1 MRTHPPSGKKSSS
14 VTIGLSDTTEHGFRK
29 WGFTMLQSAHS
40 KLFFCLAIVGYA
52 VFCTSEAANA
62 RPPSVL
68 APRQQAS
75 VIAEGAEY
83 SSSWEFPSDSKK
95 GDMKEFVATDDGFES
110 EPKVYSKTYEELTA
124 APMPEVPES
133 EEDESAWSFFTPSFT
148 PSFSNQCDSSNL
160 YGGNHCNECST
171 HGGIFGNLL
180 CRHHG
185 QWVARFDSL
194 ILWRNAPTD
203 RTIFLDATGT
213 TPVLNAD
220 QLESDVL
227 AAPRLSLFHINQC
240 GYGIE
245 ATYIYAGNFYS
256 ERGPFTDVTQ
266 ADIYNNPPVGGGA
279 DYTSAQAKLLGRF
292 QSFELNGRTPMGV
305 GNVQFISGFRWL
317 QWKEWAEVT
326 GSGAAPV
333 AGTRFTDTF
342 NTECFNDLYGG
353 QIGFD
358 ALLYQSPGGF
368 RLESVIKAGA
378 YYNAAVQGS
387 TLTVS
392 DPATTKSVRVSGTP
406 AGGAFMGEL
415 GLTGVIPIHNCWD
428 FRFGYTGFWLESL
441 AQPINQFS
449 GQTLLKLGATP
460 DSGSLTTT
468 GRLVLQGLSLGLE
481 GRW

>member
-1 MRTHPPSGKKSSS
+1 
-14 VTIGLSDTTEHGFRK
+14 
-29 WGFTMLQSAHS
+29 MLQSAHS
-40 KLFFCLAIVGYA
+40 KLLFCLAIVGYV
-52 VFCTSEAANA
+52 VFCTSEAATA

-124 APMPEVPES
+124 APMPAMSDDEES
-133 EEDESAWSFFTPSFT
+133 SWSFFTPEC
-148 PSFSNQCDSSNL
+148 SNQCNTSCRDCSN
-160 YGGNHCNECST
+160 
-171 HGGIFGNLL
+171 HGVFGNLVGKN
-180 CRHHG
+180 HG
-185 QWVARFDSL
+185 HWVGRFDSL

-266 ADIYNNPPVGGGA
+266 DLIYNNPSVGIAA
-279 DYTSAQAKLLGRF
+279 DYTTAQAKLLGQF

-317 QWKEWAEVT
+317 QWKEWTEVS
-326 GSGAAPV
+326 GSGAGP
-333 AGTRFTDTF
+333 AGTPFTDTF

-368 RLESVIKAGA
+368 RLETVIKAGA

-392 DPATTKSVRVSGTP
+392 FPAATKSVRVSGTP

-415 GLTGVIPIHNCWD
+415 GLTGVMPIHNRWD

>member
-1 MRTHPPSGKKSSS
+1 M
-14 VTIGLSDTTEHGFRK
+14 IGLSDTTLHWFRK

-40 KLFFCLAIVGYA
+40 KLFFCLAIVGYP
-52 VFCTSEAANA
+52 VFFASSEVRAWA
-62 RPPSVL
+62 PSVL
-68 APRQQAS
+68 APRQQAP

-95 GDMKEFVATDDGFES
+95 GGMTEFVASDDGFETDS
-110 EPKVYSKTYEELTA
+110 SMYEDEQIV
-124 APMPEVPES
+124 APMPVMSDDEES
-133 EEDESAWSFFTPSFT
+133 SWSFFTPEC
-148 PSFSNQCDSSNL
+148 SNQCNTSYRDCSN
-160 YGGNHCNECST
+160 
-171 HGGIFGNLL
+171 HGVFGNLVGKN
-180 CRHHG
+180 HG
-185 QWVARFDSL
+185 HWVGRFDSL

-203 RTIFLDATGT
+203 RTIFLDQAGT

-256 ERGPFTDVTQ
+256 ERGPFANTTQ
-266 ADIYNNPPVGGGA
+266 NNIFNNPPVAGTP
-279 DYTSAQAKLLGRF
+279 YTSSQAKLLGRF

-317 QWKEWAEVT
+317 QWKEWTEVT
-326 GSGAAPV
+326 GTTA
-333 AGTRFTDTF
+333 TFTDTF
-342 NTECFNDLYGG
+342 ATECFNDLYGG

-387 TLTVS
+387 T
-392 DPATTKSVRVSGTP
+392 ATITSVPLDNTESIRVSGTP

-415 GLTGVIPIHNCWD
+415 SLTGVIPIHNRWD

-449 GQTLLKLGATP
+449 GQTLDKNNPGSP
-460 DSGSLTTT
+460 VIGSLSTT

>member
-1 MRTHPPSGKKSSS
+1 M
-14 VTIGLSDTTEHGFRK
+14 IGLSDTTLHWFRK

-40 KLFFCLAIVGYA
+40 KLFFCLAIVGYS
-52 VFCTSEAANA
+52 VFFASSEAKAWA
-62 RPPSVL
+62 PSVL
-68 APRQQAS
+68 APRQQAP

-95 GDMKEFVATDDGFES
+95 GGMTEFVASDDGFETDS
-110 EPKVYSKTYEELTA
+110 SMYEDEQIV
-124 APMPEVPES
+124 APMPVMSDDEES
-133 EEDESAWSFFTPSFT
+133 SWSFFTPEC
-148 PSFSNQCDSSNL
+148 SNQCNTSYRDCSN
-160 YGGNHCNECST
+160 
-171 HGGIFGNLL
+171 HGVFGNLVGKN
-180 CRHHG
+180 HG
-185 QWVARFDSL
+185 HWVGRFDSL

-203 RTIFLDATGT
+203 RTIFLDQAGT

-256 ERGPFTDVTQ
+256 ERGPFANTTQ
-266 ADIYNNPPVGGGA
+266 NNIFNNPPVAGTP
-279 DYTSAQAKLLGRF
+279 YTSSQAKLLGRF

-317 QWKEWAEVT
+317 QWKEWTEVT
-326 GSGAAPV
+326 GTGGGAAAP
-333 AGTRFTDTF
+333 FTDTF
-342 NTECFNDLYGG
+342 TTECFNDLYGG

-387 TLTVS
+387 TVTVS
-392 DPATTKSVRVSGTP
+392 SPVNTESVRVSGTP

-415 GLTGVIPIHNCWD
+415 GLTGVIPIHNRCD

-449 GQTLLKLGATP
+449 GQTLDKNATGTP
-460 DSGSLTTT
+460 VIGSLSTT

>member
-1 MRTHPPSGKKSSS
+1 M
-14 VTIGLSDTTEHGFRK
+14 IGLSDTTLHWFRK

-40 KLFFCLAIVGYA
+40 KLFFCLAIVGYS
-52 VFCTSEAANA
+52 VFFASSEAKAWA
-62 RPPSVL
+62 PSVL
-68 APRQQAS
+68 APRQQAP

-95 GDMKEFVATDDGFES
+95 GGMTEFVASDDGFETDS
-110 EPKVYSKTYEELTA
+110 SMYEDEQIV
-124 APMPEVPES
+124 APMPVMSDDEES
-133 EEDESAWSFFTPSFT
+133 SWSFFTPEC
-148 PSFSNQCDSSNL
+148 SNQCNTSYRDCSN
-160 YGGNHCNECST
+160 
-171 HGGIFGNLL
+171 HGVFGNLVGKN
-180 CRHHG
+180 HG
-185 QWVARFDSL
+185 HWVGRFDSL

-203 RTIFLDATGT
+203 RTIFLDQAGT

-256 ERGPFTDVTQ
+256 ERGPFANTTQ
-266 ADIYNNPPVGGGA
+266 NNIFNNPPVAGTP
-279 DYTSAQAKLLGRF
+279 YTSSQAKLLGRF

-317 QWKEWAEVT
+317 QWKEWTEVT
-326 GSGAAPV
+326 GTGGAAG
-333 AGTRFTDTF
+333 ATFTDTF
-342 NTECFNDLYGG
+342 TTECFNDLYGG

-387 TLTVS
+387 TVTVS
-392 DPATTKSVRVSGTP
+392 SPVNTESVRVSGTP

-415 GLTGVIPIHNCWD
+415 GLTGVIPIHNRWD

-449 GQTLLKLGATP
+449 GQTLDKNNPGSAVI
-460 DSGSLTTT
+460 GSLSTT

>member
-1 MRTHPPSGKKSSS
+1 
-14 VTIGLSDTTEHGFRK
+14 
-29 WGFTMLQSAHS
+29 MLQSATS
-40 KLFFCLAIVGYA
+40 KLFFCLAIVGYS
-52 VFCTSEAANA
+52 VFCESEAANA

-68 APRQQAS
+68 APSQTAS
-75 VIAEGAEY
+75 VIAEGTEH
-83 SSSWEFPSDSKK
+83 SSSWEFPSDSKSK
-95 GDMKEFVATDDGFES
+95 GMTEFVATDDGFDAES
-110 EPKVYSKTYEELTA
+110 KVYSKTYEELTA

-148 PSFSNQCDSSNL
+148 SSFSNQCDSPNL
-160 YGGNHCNECST
+160 YGSQHCNECST
-171 HGGIFGNLL
+171 HGGIFGKML

-185 QWVARFDSL
+185 HWVARFDSL

-203 RTIFLDATGT
+203 RNIFSDATTGA
-213 TPVLNAD
+213 PVLNAD

-256 ERGPFTDVTQ
+256 ERGPFTNVLQ
-266 ADIYNNPPVGGGA
+266 NNIFNSPGIGAPA
-279 DYTSAQAKLLGRF
+279 DYTTAQAKLLGQF
-292 QSFELNGRTPMGV
+292 QSFEVNGRTPMGV

-317 QWKEWAEVT
+317 QWKEWAEVSGT
-326 GSGAAPV
+326 GTQVGGGA
-333 AGTRFTDTF
+333 FTDTF
-342 NTECFNDLYGG
+342 ATECFNDLYGG
-353 QIGFD
+353 QIGLD
-358 ALLYQSPGGF
+358 ALLYQSPRGF
-368 RLESVIKAGA
+368 RLESIIKVGA

-387 TLTVS
+387 SFTSINNPGTDVS
-392 DPATTKSVRVSGTP
+392 QSNRVSGTP
-406 AGGAFMGEL
+406 AGGAFMGEV
-415 GLTGVIPIHNCWD
+415 GLTGVMPICNCWD

-449 GQTLLKLGATP
+449 GQTLTASTN
-460 DSGSLTTT
+460 SGSLTTT

>member
-1 MRTHPPSGKKSSS
+1 M
-14 VTIGLSDTTEHGFRK
+14 IGLSDTTLHWFRK

-40 KLFFCLAIVGYA
+40 KLFFCLAIVGYS
-52 VFCTSEAANA
+52 VFFASSEAKAWA
-62 RPPSVL
+62 PSVL
-68 APRQQAS
+68 APRQQAP

-95 GDMKEFVATDDGFES
+95 GGMTEFVASDDGFETDS
-110 EPKVYSKTYEELTA
+110 SMYEDEQIV
-124 APMPEVPES
+124 APMPVMSDDEES
-133 EEDESAWSFFTPSFT
+133 SWSFFTPEC
-148 PSFSNQCDSSNL
+148 SNQCNTSYRDCSN
-160 YGGNHCNECST
+160 
-171 HGGIFGNLL
+171 HGVFGNLVGKN
-180 CRHHG
+180 HG
-185 QWVARFDSL
+185 HWVGRFDSL

-203 RTIFLDATGT
+203 RTIFLDQAGT

-256 ERGPFTDVTQ
+256 ERGPFANTTQ
-266 ADIYNNPPVGGGA
+266 NNIFNNPPVAGTP
-279 DYTSAQAKLLGRF
+279 YTSSQAKLLGRF

-317 QWKEWAEVT
+317 QWKEWTEVT
-326 GSGAAPV
+326 GTGGGAAAP
-333 AGTRFTDTF
+333 FTDTF
-342 NTECFNDLYGG
+342 TTECFNDLYGG

-387 TLTVS
+387 TVTVS
-392 DPATTKSVRVSGTP
+392 SPANTESVRVSGTP

-415 GLTGVIPIHNCWD
+415 GLTGVIPIHNRCD

-449 GQTLLKLGATP
+449 GQTLDKNATGTP
-460 DSGSLTTT
+460 VIGSLSTT

>member
-1 MRTHPPSGKKSSS
+1 M
-14 VTIGLSDTTEHGFRK
+14 IGLSDTTLHWFRK

-40 KLFFCLAIVGYA
+40 KLFFCLAIVGYS
-52 VFCTSEAANA
+52 VFFASSEAKAWA
-62 RPPSVL
+62 PSVL
-68 APRQQAS
+68 APRQQAP

-95 GDMKEFVATDDGFES
+95 GGMTEFVASDDGFETDS
-110 EPKVYSKTYEELTA
+110 SMYEDEQIV
-124 APMPEVPES
+124 APMPVMSDDEES
-133 EEDESAWSFFTPSFT
+133 SWSFFTPEC
-148 PSFSNQCDSSNL
+148 SNQCNTSYRDCSN
-160 YGGNHCNECST
+160 
-171 HGGIFGNLL
+171 HGVFGNLVGKN
-180 CRHHG
+180 HG
-185 QWVARFDSL
+185 HWVGRFDSL

-203 RTIFLDATGT
+203 RTIFLDQAGT

-256 ERGPFTDVTQ
+256 ERGPFANTTQ
-266 ADIYNNPPVGGGA
+266 NNIFNNPPVAGTP
-279 DYTSAQAKLLGRF
+279 YTSSQAKLLGRF

-317 QWKEWAEVT
+317 QWKEWTEVT
-326 GSGAAPV
+326 GTGGGAAAP
-333 AGTRFTDTF
+333 FTDTF
-342 NTECFNDLYGG
+342 TTECFNDLYGG

-387 TLTVS
+387 TVTVS
-392 DPATTKSVRVSGTP
+392 SPVNTESVRVSGTP

-415 GLTGVIPIHNCWD
+415 GLTGVIPIHNRCD

-449 GQTLLKLGATP
+449 GQTLDKNNPGSAVI
-460 DSGSLTTT
+460 GSLSTT

>member
-1 MRTHPPSGKKSSS
+1 MNFLAGRTFALLFDKKSSS
-14 VTIGLSDTTEHGFRK
+14 VTIGLSDTTPTWFRK
-29 WGFTMLQSAHS
+29 WGFTMLQSANS
-40 KLFFCLAIVGYA
+40 KLLFCLAIVGYS
-52 VFCTSEAANA
+52 VFCTSGAATA

-68 APRQQAS
+68 SPRQQAA
-75 VIAEGAEY
+75 VIAEGAEN

-95 GDMKEFVATDDGFES
+95 GGMTEFVATDNMFDAEAN
-110 EPKVYSKTYEELTA
+110 VYSKTYDEPIA
-124 APMPEVPES
+124 APMPAISVD
-133 EEDESAWSFFTPSFT
+133 DESSWSFFTPEC
-148 PSFSNQCDSSNL
+148 SNQCNTSCRDCSN
-160 YGGNHCNECST
+160 
-171 HGGIFGNLL
+171 HGVFGNLVGKN
-180 CRHHG
+180 HG
-185 QWVARFDSL
+185 HWVGRFDSL

-203 RTIFLDATGT
+203 KTIFLNQAGT

-256 ERGPFTDVTQ
+256 ERGPFANTTQ
-266 ADIYNNPPVGGGA
+266 NNIFNNPPVAGTP
-279 DYTSAQAKLLGRF
+279 YTSAQAKLLGQF

-317 QWKEWAEVT
+317 QWKEWTEVT
-326 GSGAAPV
+326 GTGGSAGAP
-333 AGTRFTDTF
+333 FTDTF
-342 NTECFNDLYGG
+342 TTECFNDLYGG

-368 RLESVIKAGA
+368 RLESVIKAGG

-387 TLTVS
+387 TVTVS
-392 DPATTKSVRVSGTP
+392 SPANTESVRVSGTP

-415 GLTGVIPIHNCWD
+415 SLTGVIPIQNRWD

-449 GQTLLKLGATP
+449 GQTLDKNNPGSP
-460 DSGSLTTT
+460 VIGSLTTT

>member
-1 MRTHPPSGKKSSS
+1 M
-14 VTIGLSDTTEHGFRK
+14 VRK
-29 WGFTMLQSAHS
+29 WGFTMLQSARS
-40 KLFFCLAIVGYA
+40 KLLFYLAIVGFA
-52 VFCTSEAANA
+52 VFCTSEAATA

-68 APRQQAS
+68 APRQQAA

-95 GDMKEFVATDDGFES
+95 GDMTEFVATDDGFES
-110 EPKVYSKTYEELTA
+110 DSKVYSKTFEDLTA
-124 APMPEVPES
+124 APVPAMSDEEES
-133 EEDESAWSFFTPSFT
+133 SWSFFTPEC
-148 PSFSNQCDSSNL
+148 SNQCNTSYRDCSS
-160 YGGNHCNECST
+160 
-171 HGGIFGNLL
+171 HGVFGNLL
-180 CRHHG
+180 DKHHG
-185 QWVARFDSL
+185 HWVARFDSL

-203 RTIFLDATGT
+203 STIFLDATDT

-227 AAPRLSLFHINQC
+227 TAPRLSLFHINQC

-326 GSGAAPV
+326 GSGAAGG
-333 AGTRFTDTF
+333 GTPFTDTF

-392 DPATTKSVRVSGTP
+392 DPVTTKSVRVSGTP

-415 GLTGVIPIHNCWD
+415 GLTGVMPIHNRWD

>member
-1 MRTHPPSGKKSSS
+1 MNFLAGRTFAFLFDKKSSS
-14 VTIGLSDTTEHGFRK
+14 VTIGLSDTTPTWFRK
-29 WGFTMLQSAHS
+29 WGFTMLQSANS
-40 KLFFCLAIVGYA
+40 KLLFCLAIVGYS
-52 VFCTSEAANA
+52 VFCTLGAATA

-68 APRQQAS
+68 SPRQQAA
-75 VIAEGAEY
+75 VIAEGAEN
-83 SSSWEFPSDSKK
+83 SSSWEFPSDNKNK
-95 GDMKEFVATDDGFES
+95 NMTEFVATDNMLDAEADI
-110 EPKVYSKTYEELTA
+110 YSKTYDEPIA
-124 APMPEVPES
+124 APMPEGADD
-133 EEDESAWSFFTPSFT
+133 DESSWSFFTPDY
-148 PSFSNQCDSSNL
+148 SNQCNSSCRDCS
-160 YGGNHCNECST
+160 NH
-171 HGGIFGNLL
+171 GVFGNLVGKN
-180 CRHHG
+180 HG
-185 QWVARFDSL
+185 HWVGRFDSL

-203 RTIFLDATGT
+203 KTIFLDQAGT

-256 ERGPFTDVTQ
+256 ERGPFANTTQ
-266 ADIYNNPPVGGGA
+266 NNIFKNPPVGGTP
-279 DYTSAQAKLLGRF
+279 YNTSQAKLLGQF

-317 QWKEWAEVT
+317 QWKEWTEVT
-326 GSGAAPV
+326 GTGVTAGGA
-333 AGTRFTDTF
+333 TFTDTF
-342 NTECFNDLYGG
+342 TTECFNDLYGG

-358 ALLYQSPGGF
+358 ALLYRSPGGL
-368 RLESVIKAGA
+368 RLESVIKAGG

-387 TLTVS
+387 TVTVTA
-392 DPATTKSVRVSGTP
+392 PQNTESVRVSGTP

-415 GLTGVIPIHNCWD
+415 SLTGVIPIHNRWD

-449 GQTLLKLGATP
+449 GQTLDKNAGQTP
-460 DSGSLTTT
+460 IKGSLTTT

>member
-1 MRTHPPSGKKSSS
+1 
-14 VTIGLSDTTEHGFRK
+14 
-29 WGFTMLQSAHS
+29 MLQSATS
-40 KLFFCLAIVGYA
+40 KLLFCLAFVGYS
-52 VFCTSEAANA
+52 VFCESEAANA

-68 APRQQAS
+68 APSQTAS
-75 VIAEGAEY
+75 VIAEGTEH
-83 SSSWEFPSDSKK
+83 SSSWEFPSDSKSK
-95 GDMKEFVATDDGFES
+95 GMTEFVATDDGFDAES
-110 EPKVYSKTYEELTA
+110 KVYAKTYEELTA
-124 APMPEVPES
+124 APMPEVSES

-148 PSFSNQCDSSNL
+148 SSFSNQCDSPNL
-160 YGGNHCNECST
+160 YGSQHCNECST
-171 HGGIFGNLL
+171 HGGIFGKML

-185 QWVARFDSL
+185 HWVARFDSL

-203 RTIFLDATGT
+203 RTIFLDAAGT

-266 ADIYNNPPVGGGA
+266 DDIYNNPPVGGGA

-317 QWKEWAEVT
+317 QWKEWAEVI
-326 GSGAAPV
+326 GSGAAV
-333 AGTRFTDTF
+333 GGTPFTDTF

-415 GLTGVIPIHNCWD
+415 GLTGVMPIHNRWD

-449 GQTLLKLGATP
+449 GQTLLKNGTAP

>member
-1 MRTHPPSGKKSSS
+1 M
-14 VTIGLSDTTEHGFRK
+14 IGLSDTTLHWFRK

-40 KLFFCLAIVGYA
+40 KLFFCLTIVGYS
-52 VFCTSEAANA
+52 VFFASSEAKAWA
-62 RPPSVL
+62 PSVL
-68 APRQQAS
+68 APRQQAP

-95 GDMKEFVATDDGFES
+95 GGMTEFVASDDGFETDS
-110 EPKVYSKTYEELTA
+110 SMYEDEQIV
-124 APMPEVPES
+124 APMPVMSDDEES
-133 EEDESAWSFFTPSFT
+133 SWSFFTPEC
-148 PSFSNQCDSSNL
+148 SNQCNTSYRDCSN
-160 YGGNHCNECST
+160 
-171 HGGIFGNLL
+171 HGVFGNLVGKN
-180 CRHHG
+180 HG
-185 QWVARFDSL
+185 HWVGRFDSL

-203 RTIFLDATGT
+203 RTIFLDQAGT

-256 ERGPFTDVTQ
+256 ERGPFAQVTQ
-266 ADIYNNPPVGGGA
+266 NNIFNNPAVGGTA
-279 DYTSAQAKLLGRF
+279 YTSGQAKLLGRF
-292 QSFELNGRTPMGV
+292 QSFELNGRTPMGI

-317 QWKEWAEVT
+317 QWKEWTEVT
-326 GSGAAPV
+326 GITP
-333 AGTRFTDTF
+333 TFTDTF
-342 NTECFNDLYGG
+342 ATECFNDLYGG

-387 TLTVS
+387 TVTYNS
-392 DPATTKSVRVSGTP
+392 PAVTESVRVSGTP

-415 GLTGVIPIHNCWD
+415 GLTGVIPIHNRWD

-449 GQTLLKLGATP
+449 GQTLDKNNPGSP
-460 DSGSLTTT
+460 VIGSLSTT

>member
-1 MRTHPPSGKKSSS
+1 
-14 VTIGLSDTTEHGFRK
+14 
-29 WGFTMLQSAHS
+29 MLQSAHS
-40 KLFFCLAIVGYA
+40 KLLFCLAIVGYA
-52 VFCTSEAANA
+52 VFCTSEVATA

-68 APRQQAS
+68 APRQQAA
-75 VIAEGAEY
+75 VIAEGAEN
-83 SSSWEFPSDSKK
+83 SSSWEFPSDGKNK
-95 GDMKEFVATDDGFES
+95 NMTEFVATDTMVEAEAD
-110 EPKVYSKTYEELTA
+110 VYSKTYDEPTT
-124 APMPEVPES
+124 APMPAASDDEES
-133 EEDESAWSFFTPSFT
+133 SWSFFTPDFT
-148 PSFSNQCDSSNL
+148 SEYSNQCNENCRDCSN
-160 YGGNHCNECST
+160 
-171 HGGIFGNLL
+171 HGVFGNLVNK
-180 CRHHG
+180 HHG
-185 QWVARFDSL
+185 HWVGRFDTL

-227 AAPRLSLFHINQC
+227 AAPRLSLFHVNQC
-240 GYGIE
+240 GYSIE
-245 ATYIYAGNFYS
+245 ATYLYAGNFYS
-256 ERGPFTDVTQ
+256 ERGPFTDVRQ
-266 ADIYNNPPVGGGA
+266 NLIYNNPPVGVAA
-279 DYTSAQAKLLGRF
+279 DYTTAQAKLLGQF

-317 QWKEWAEVT
+317 QWKEWTEVT
-326 GSGAAPV
+326 GSGAA
-333 AGTRFTDTF
+333 AGGTPFTDTF
-342 NTECFNDLYGG
+342 STECFNDLYGG

-358 ALLYQSPGGF
+358 ALLYKSRGGF

-392 DPATTKSVRVSGTP
+392 NPATTKSVRVSGTP

>member
-1 MRTHPPSGKKSSS
+1 
-14 VTIGLSDTTEHGFRK
+14 
-29 WGFTMLQSAHS
+29 MLQSAHS
-40 KLFFCLAIVGYA
+40 KLFFCLAIAGYF
-52 VFCTSEAANA
+52 VFCGSEAATA

-68 APRQQAS
+68 APGQTAS
-75 VIAEGAEY
+75 VIAEGTEN
-83 SSSWEFPSDSKK
+83 SSSWEFPSDSKSN
-95 GDMKEFVATDDGFES
+95 GMTEFVASDDGFES
-110 EPKVYSKTYEELTA
+110 NSKAYSKTYEELTT

-133 EEDESAWSFFTPSFT
+133 EEDESAWSFFTPSF
-148 PSFSNQCDSSNL
+148 SNQCDSSNL
-160 YGGNHCNECST
+160 YGSHCNECST
-171 HGGIFGNLL
+171 HGGIFGKML
-180 CRHHG
+180 CQHHG
-185 QWVARFDSL
+185 HWVARFDSL

-203 RTIFLDATGT
+203 RTIFFDATGT

-317 QWKEWAEVT
+317 QSKEWAEVT
-326 GSGAAPV
+326 GSGAAGG
-333 AGTRFTDTF
+333 GTPFTDTF

-415 GLTGVIPIHNCWD
+415 GLTGVMPICNCWD

>member
-1 MRTHPPSGKKSSS
+1 M
-14 VTIGLSDTTEHGFRK
+14 IGLSDTTLHWFRK

-40 KLFFCLAIVGYA
+40 KLFFCLAIVGYS
-52 VFCTSEAANA
+52 VFFASSEVRAWA
-62 RPPSVL
+62 PSVL
-68 APRQQAS
+68 APRQQAP

-95 GDMKEFVATDDGFES
+95 GDMKEFVATDDGFETDS
-110 EPKVYSKTYEELTA
+110 SMYEDEQIM
-124 APMPEVPES
+124 APMPVMSDDEES
-133 EEDESAWSFFTPSFT
+133 SWSFFTP
-148 PSFSNQCDSSNL
+148 
-160 YGGNHCNECST
+160 ECSSQCNT
-171 HGGIFGNLL
+171 SYRDCSNHGVFGNLVGKN
-180 CRHHG
+180 HG
-185 QWVARFDSL
+185 HWVGRFDSL

-203 RTIFLDATGT
+203 RTIFLDQAGT

-256 ERGPFTDVTQ
+256 ERGPFANTTQ
-266 ADIYNNPPVGGGA
+266 NNIFNNPPVVGSP
-279 DYTSAQAKLLGRF
+279 YTTSQAKLLGRF
-292 QSFELNGRTPMGV
+292 QSFELNGRTPMGI

-317 QWKEWAEVT
+317 QWKEWTEVT
-326 GSGAAPV
+326 GSTA
-333 AGTRFTDTF
+333 TFTDTF
-342 NTECFNDLYGG
+342 ATECFNDLYGG

-387 TLTVS
+387 TATVS
-392 DPATTKSVRVSGTP
+392 NPANTESVRVSGTP

-415 GLTGVIPIHNCWD
+415 GLTGVIPIHNRWD

-449 GQTLLKLGATP
+449 GQTLDKNNPGSAVI
-460 DSGSLTTT
+460 GSLSTT

>member
-1 MRTHPPSGKKSSS
+1 M
-14 VTIGLSDTTEHGFRK
+14 IGLSDTTLHWFRK

-40 KLFFCLAIVGYA
+40 KLFFCLAIVGYP
-52 VFCTSEAANA
+52 VFFASSEVRAWA
-62 RPPSVL
+62 PSVL
-68 APRQQAS
+68 APRQQAP

-95 GDMKEFVATDDGFES
+95 GGMTEFVASDDGFETDS
-110 EPKVYSKTYEELTA
+110 SMYEDEQIV
-124 APMPEVPES
+124 APMPVMSDDEES
-133 EEDESAWSFFTPSFT
+133 SWSFFTPEC
-148 PSFSNQCDSSNL
+148 SNQCNTSYRDCSN
-160 YGGNHCNECST
+160 
-171 HGGIFGNLL
+171 HGVFGNLVGKN
-180 CRHHG
+180 HG
-185 QWVARFDSL
+185 HWVGRFDSL

-203 RTIFLDATGT
+203 RTIFLDQAGT

-256 ERGPFTDVTQ
+256 ERGPFANTTQ
-266 ADIYNNPPVGGGA
+266 NNIFNNPPVAGTP
-279 DYTSAQAKLLGRF
+279 YTSSQAKLLGRF

-317 QWKEWAEVT
+317 QWKEWTEVT
-326 GSGAAPV
+326 GTGGAAG
-333 AGTRFTDTF
+333 ATFTDTF
-342 NTECFNDLYGG
+342 TTECFNDLYGG

-387 TLTVS
+387 T
-392 DPATTKSVRVSGTP
+392 ATITSVPLDNTESIRVSGTP

-415 GLTGVIPIHNCWD
+415 SLTGVIPIHNRWD

-449 GQTLLKLGATP
+449 GQTLDKNNPGSP
-460 DSGSLTTT
+460 VIGSLSTT